1 MPMARILPVA
11 IAVLLLAGC
20 CYDDSSGSNSRS
32 FSVAIENDT
41 AVDIEVRFLRGASDD
56 DWRWSSIHLD
66 SYQFKNEL
74 VLFND
79 RSDTIL
85 FIYSGG
91 VLKKEKLA
99 VRRNKITIEPSDV
112 GLAPDPVRLNG
123 KT

>member
-1 MPMARILPVA
+1 MARILPVA